1 MGLQRAGSGSE
12 VGAGAPS
19 GSAVSGR
26 HLVAAVP
33 AHLRQRCAAAP
44 PGGSSWRP
52 VGGLGRS
59 QDPLAWGG
67 RGGGLSCGRC
77 GCGGQVPARFPSLPP
92 PIRILQRLLASS
104 SG

>member
-33 AHLRQRCAAAP
+33 AHLRLRCAAAP

-52 VGGLGRS
+52 VGGLGRIP
-59 QDPLAWGG
+59 DPLG
-67 RGGGLSCGRC
+67 RGCCPVVAAVAEDKRLRG
-77 GCGGQVPARFPSLPP
+77 FLPCP
-92 PIRILQRLLASS
+92 TIRILQRLLASS